1 MSLTSV
7 VSQRL
12 PVRNGIRPGGVTGAA
27 ALQARC
33 GQSRLAILY
42 ELIVLYNYGMSAQP
56 IGPADEHGVI
66 ELPASEARS
75 RISELLDAVADGE
88 FIYLTR
94 RGKRV
99 AALMPADVAENYERL
114 EDEYWA
120 RRAAE
125 ARSRLASGEDEV
137 IAFDQMVAEA
147 EGASGQ
153 A

>member
-1 MSLTSV
+1 MSVQSV
-7 VSQRL
+7 D
-12 PVRNGIRPGGVTGAA
+12 
-27 ALQARC
+27 
-33 GQSRLAILY
+33 
-42 ELIVLYNYGMSAQP
+42 
-56 IGPADEHGVI
+56 PAGDHGVM

-99 AALMPADVAENYERL
+99 AALMPADIAENYEKI

-120 RRAAE
+120 RRAEE
-125 ARSRLASGEDEV
+125 ARARLASGEDEV
-137 IAFDQMVAEA
+137 IPFDQLVAEA
-147 EGASGQ
+147 EGTSGQ

>member
-1 MSLTSV
+1 
-7 VSQRL
+7 
-12 PVRNGIRPGGVTGAA
+12 
-27 ALQARC
+27 
-33 GQSRLAILY
+33 
-42 ELIVLYNYGMSAQP
+42 VLYNLSMSAQP
-56 IGPADEHGVI
+56 VDPAGDHGVM

-99 AALMPADVAENYERL
+99 AALMPADIAENYEKI

-120 RRAAE
+120 RRAEE
-125 ARSRLASGEDEV
+125 ARARLASGEDQV
-137 IAFDQMVAEA
+137 IPFDQLVAEA
-147 EGASGQ
+147 EGMRGQ

>member
-1 MSLTSV
+1 M
-7 VSQRL
+7 
-12 PVRNGIRPGGVTGAA
+12 
-27 ALQARC
+27 
-33 GQSRLAILY
+33 
-42 ELIVLYNYGMSAQP
+42 M
-56 IGPADEHGVI
+56 

-99 AALMPADVAENYERL
+99 AALMPADIAENYEKI

-120 RRAAE
+120 RRAEE
-125 ARSRLASGEDEV
+125 ARARLASGEDEV
-137 IAFDQMVAEA
+137 IPFDQLVAEA
-147 EGASGQ
+147 EGTNGQ

>member
-1 MSLTSV
+1 MTA
-7 VSQRL
+7 QPAREADEY
-12 PVRNGIRPGGVTGAA
+12 GVT
-27 ALQARC
+27 
-33 GQSRLAILY
+33 
-42 ELIVLYNYGMSAQP
+42 
-56 IGPADEHGVI
+56 

-99 AALMPADVAENYERL
+99 AALIPADIAENYEKI

-120 RRAAE
+120 RRAQE
-125 ARSRLASGEDEV
+125 ARARLASGEDEV
-137 IAFDQMVAEA
+137 IPFDQLVAEA
-147 EGASGQ
+147 EGARGQ

>member
-1 MSLTSV
+1 MIKLYNENMNA
-7 VSQRL
+7 Q
-12 PVRNGIRPGGVTGAA
+12 PVDPVNERGVT
-27 ALQARC
+27 
-33 GQSRLAILY
+33 
-42 ELIVLYNYGMSAQP
+42 
-56 IGPADEHGVI
+56 

-99 AALMPADVAENYERL
+99 AALMPADIAENYEKI

-120 RRAAE
+120 RRAEE
-125 ARSRLASGEDEV
+125 ARARLASGEDEV
-137 IAFDQMVAEA
+137 IPFDQLVAEA
-147 EGASGQ
+147 EGAHGQ

>member
-1 MSLTSV
+1 
-7 VSQRL
+7 
-12 PVRNGIRPGGVTGAA
+12 
-27 ALQARC
+27 
-33 GQSRLAILY
+33 
-42 ELIVLYNYGMSAQP
+42 MSAQTVD
-56 IGPADEHGVI
+56 PAGDHGVM

-99 AALMPADVAENYERL
+99 AALMPADIAENYEKI

-120 RRAAE
+120 RRAE
-125 ARSRLASGEDEV
+125 DARARLASGEDEV
-137 IAFDQMVAEA
+137 IPFDQLVAEA
-147 EGASGQ
+147 EGTSGQ